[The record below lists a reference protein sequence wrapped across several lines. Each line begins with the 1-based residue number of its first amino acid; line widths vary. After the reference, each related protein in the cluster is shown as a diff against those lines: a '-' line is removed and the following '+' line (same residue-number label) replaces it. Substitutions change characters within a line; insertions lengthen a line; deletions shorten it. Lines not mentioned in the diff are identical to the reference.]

1 MKKITAMIGAILLL
15 VATQAIGATPS
26 WTEGKNYFLIAHPQ
40 RWVETPGKVEVTEV
54 FSYGC
59 PACFQF
65 VPTMQKLKKSLP
77 KNVELDYL
85 PASFHPEEDW
95 VVFQRAY
102 LTAKILGVADKAHD
116 AMYDAIW
123 KTGELAV
130 IDPVTHRPKKVLPS
144 IEDVAKFYHRQT
156 GIDAAQFVATANSFS
171 LDPKM
176 RSADSTIGGY
186 QVDRTP
192 TIIVNGKYLCHVQ
205 SAGGDDQLIELVN
218 WLVTKETHK

>member
-1 MKKITAMIGAILLL
+1 MKKIVAMIGVLISLIALPAIS
-15 VATQAIGATPS
+15 ASSS
-26 WTEGKNYFLIAHPQ
+26 WTEGKNYFLITPAK
-40 RWVETPGKVEVTEV
+40 RWIETPGKVEVTEV

-77 KNVELDYL
+77 ANVALDYL

-102 LTAKILGVADKAHD
+102 LTAIILGVADKAHD

-123 KTGELAV
+123 KTGELSV
-130 IDPVTHRPKKVLPS
+130 VEPTTHKLKKTLPT
-144 IEDVAKFYHRQT
+144 IEDVANFYHRQT
-156 GIDAAQFVATANSFS
+156 GTDAAQFVSTANSFTVAS
-171 LDPKM
+171 KM
-176 RSADSTIGGY
+176 RAADAMIGGY

-192 TIIVNGKYLCHVQ
+192 SIVVNGKYYCHVE
-205 SAGGDDQLIELVN
+205 SAGGPDQLIELVN
-218 WLVTKETHK
+218 WLVAKEAHK